1 MSRASP
7 APSLFDGVAC
17 EGKAALVLGGRSA
30 RVEGIVFQNIRVP
43 DANGAGI
50 RLEAGDLVVRESLF
64 RDGENGILVA
74 NDHDGTIRVEQS
86 TFSGL
91 GQLPGGPGLLARHLQ

>member
-1 MSRASP
+1 MAASIAYVAREP
-7 APSLFDGVAC
+7 GTAIFDGVAC

-50 RLEAGDLVVRESLF
+50 RLEAGDLVVREIAVP
-64 RDGENGILVA
+64 RRRE
-74 NDHDGTIRVEQS
+74 
-86 TFSGL
+86 
-91 GQLPGGPGLLARHLQ
+91 RHPRRQRP

>member
-1 MSRASP
+1 MI
-7 APSLFDGVAC
+7 FDGVAC

-30 RVEGIVFQNIRVP
+30 RVEGIVFQNIRVA

-50 RLEAGDLVVRESLF
+50 RLEAGDLIVRESLF

-74 NDHDGTIRVEQS
+74 NDHRRDDPRRAVDL
-86 TFSGL
+86 L
-91 GQLPGGPGLLARHLQ
+91 GPWPVPRKRRLLAFHLQ